1 MHNLKTNFDKI
12 LNICKQHSKNLFN
25 ERGNIPR
32 HGFAPR
38 FSDLEVIALS
48 LTAEALGIDS
58 ENLLFVKINAEYRKQ
73 FPNIISRRQYND
85 RRKSLRNPTE
95 HLRKCFAQEIEQS
108 EDTFG
113 IDSKPVQ
120 VCRLSRKG
128 RNQMGKTNPEK
139 APAIGFCASQN
150 QYYFGYKIHALCSY
164 NGVVHSYDLTPA
176 SVHDIHYLNNDVK
189 LSFTDCIIVGDKAY
203 INQEIQ
209 MDLFNTCRIQLEV
222 PSRCN
227 QLKQHQLPYLLKK
240 VRKRCETTFSQL
252 DDQFYLNRNYAKN
265 VDGFFTRIVAKI
277 TALTVLQYINK
288 FINHKPIGL
297 VKHALA
303 A

>member
-12 LNICKQHSKNLFN
+12 LNICKEHSKDLFN
-25 ERGNIPR
+25 ELGNIPR

-58 ENLLFVKINAEYRKQ
+58 ENLLFVKINAEYREQ

-85 RRKSLRNPTE
+85 RRKTLRNPTE
-95 HLRKCFAQEIEQS
+95 YLRKCFAHAVEQT

-113 IDSKPVQ
+113 VDSKPVQ
-120 VCRLSRKG
+120 VCRLVRKG
-128 RNQMGKTNPEK
+128 RNQMGKTTPEK
-139 APAIGFCASQN
+139 APDVGFCASQN
-150 QYYFGYKIHALCSY
+150 QFYYGYKLHTVCSY

-176 SVHDIHYLNNDVK
+176 SVHDIHYLNDIKFNF
-189 LSFTDCIIVGDKAY
+189 SDCVIIGDKAY
-203 INQEIQ
+203 ISQLIQ
-209 MDLFNTCRIQLEV
+209 LDLFNTSKIKLEV
-222 PSRCN
+222 PLRSN
-227 QLKQHQLPYLLKK
+227 QHQHNKLPYLFKK

-265 VDGFFTRIVAKI
+265 VNGFFTRIVAKLA
-277 TALTVLQYINK
+277 ALTVLQYINK
-288 FINHKPIGL
+288 FINHKPIGRL
-297 VKHALA
+297 KHALA

>member
-12 LNICKQHSKNLFN
+12 LNICKQHKKNLFN

-48 LTAEALGIDS
+48 HTAEALGIDS
-58 ENLLFVKINAEYRKQ
+58 ENLLFIKLNAEYRKQ
-73 FPNIISRRQYND
+73 FPNLISRRQYND
-85 RRKSLRNPTE
+85 RRKSLFNPTE
-95 HLRKCFAQEIEQS
+95 CLRKYIAQEVEQN
-108 EDTFG
+108 ENTFG

-120 VCRLSRKG
+120 VCRLVRKS
-128 RNQMGKTNPEK
+128 RNQMGKTTPEK
-139 APAIGFCASQN
+139 APAVGFCASQN
-150 QYYFGYKIHALCSY
+150 QFYYGYKLHAVCSY

-176 SVHDIHYLNNDVK
+176 SVHDIHYLNDVK
-189 LSFTDCIIVGDKAY
+189 LNFSNCVIVGDKAY
-203 INQEIQ
+203 ISQEIQ
-209 MDLFNTCRIQLEV
+209 LDLFNTTKIQLEV
-222 PSRCN
+222 PLRSN
-227 QLKQHQLPYLLKK
+227 QHRQHQLPYLFKK

-252 DDQFYLNRNYAKN
+252 DDQFYLSRNYAKN
-265 VDGFFTRIVAKI
+265 VNGFFTRIVAKI

-288 FINHKPIGL
+288 FINQKPIGL